1 MKHTPRPWASDFNG
15 KGTWTVFGPS
25 KPVCYVSRI
34 ASEIKSQH
42 DASLIAAAPDLLEAC
57 RGMVEIVS
65 LYRERVMKGEIAG
78 KLIENDYDRYIA
90 AINAIA
96 KAEGGE

>member
-1 MKHTPRPWASDFNG
+1 MKHTPGPWVSDFNG

-42 DASLIAAAPDLLEAC
+42 DAALIKAAPDLLEAC
-57 RGMVEIVS
+57 KQALDVLDNMTSDDFKHGKDKPQREI
-65 LYRERVMKGEIAG
+65 LQA
-78 KLIENDYDRYIA
+78 
-90 AINAIA
+90 AIA